1 MRSDRCPCRRSR
13 RCCLLVGGMGGEN
26 ELYWS
31 SHAKMMMDGERF
43 RHFETTAPAH
53 VDVPTQVILI
63 SQSILA
69 WGIVPNLC

>member
-1 MRSDRCPCRRSR
+1 MPLPALAA
-13 RCCLLVGGMGGEN
+13 LLLARGWVVRMN
-26 ELYWS
+26 WS

-53 VDVPTQVILI
+53 VNVPTQVILI